1 MTATGIQRALRTN
14 APALLFALAGCTV
27 TVWLGL
33 REMLPGGDYQTEVRP
48 SFDAL
53 AQGHIAS
60 FLRLVPAYGGSL
72 IERAPFAL
80 MPGIWGG
87 GQEAVYRTVAVPCL
101 IAGVA
106 LGLWLVAQA
115 RSQGRS
121 VAVKALVLGLCVVN
135 PITVRALELGHPE
148 ELLGAVLC
156 VWAVLLAQRGRA
168 VSAGIVL
175 GLAIANKEWAL
186 LAVGPA
192 LLALPSR
199 RTLLLMCAGATAA
212 AVLAPLVLV
221 GGGGFVAGARASAAP
236 AQLIFLP
243 MQIFWLAGEIDSS
256 GGFLEAVRTVSH
268 PLIIVLSLPLTALA
282 WQRRAHGAQRPADA
296 LLLLSLLLLL
306 RCMLDT
312 WDNVYYPLPFVIA
325 VLVWEV
331 CSLHRAPLLS
341 LTATVLVWINGSLAL
356 HGYTQATAVLFLAWS
371 VPMAVWLAASLY
383 APRRRRAPAQGT
395 TVSSLASRVKIS
407 APSSLTTTRSSI
419 RTPQLPGR

>member
-14 APALLFALAGCTV
+14 APALLFALAGCAV

-80 MPGIWGG
+80 IPGIWGG

-121 VAVKALVLGLCVVN
+121 AAAKALVLGLCVVN

-199 RTLLLMCAGATAA
+199 RMLMLLCTGAVAA
-212 AVLAPLVLV
+212 LVLAPLVLV
-221 GGGGFVAGARASAAP
+221 GGGGFVAGARASALPGAT
-236 AQLIFLP
+236 IFQP
-243 MQIFWLAGEIDSS
+243 MQVFWFFGHHSAQ
-256 GGFLEAVRTVSH
+256 A
-268 PLIIVLSLPLTALA
+268 
-282 WQRRAHGAQRPADA
+282 AHLLGAAKRD
-296 LLLLSLLLLL
+296 
-306 RCMLDT
+306 
-312 WDNVYYPLPFVIA
+312 
-325 VLVWEV
+325 
-331 CSLHRAPLLS
+331 
-341 LTATVLVWINGSLAL
+341 
-356 HGYTQATAVLFLAWS
+356 
-371 VPMAVWLAASLY
+371 
-383 APRRRRAPAQGT
+383 
-395 TVSSLASRVKIS
+395 
-407 APSSLTTTRSSI
+407 
-419 RTPQLPGR
+419 

>member
-1 MTATGIQRALRTN
+1 
-14 APALLFALAGCTV
+14 
-27 TVWLGL
+27 
-33 REMLPGGDYQTEVRP
+33 
-48 SFDAL
+48 
-53 AQGHIAS
+53 
-60 FLRLVPAYGGSL
+60 
-72 IERAPFAL
+72 

-121 VAVKALVLGLCVVN
+121 AAAKALVLGLCVVN

-199 RTLLLMCAGATAA
+199 RMLMMLCSGVAA
-212 AVLAPLVLV
+212 ALVLAPLALV
-221 GGGGFVAGARASAAP
+221 GGGGFVAGARASALPGAT
-236 AQLIFLP
+236 IFQP
-243 MQIFWLAGEIDSS
+243 MQVFWFFGHHSAQAAHLLGAAKREYRLAPSWVSAI
-256 GGFLEAVRTVSH
+256 SH
-268 PLIIVLSLPLTALA
+268 PLVIAVAVPLTALA
-282 WQRRAHGAQRPADA
+282 FGRRRRENHGPNGRATGSGGRANPM
-296 LLLLSLLLLL
+296 LLLALLLLL

-312 WDNVYYPLPFVIA
+312 WDNVYYPLPLVIA
-325 VLVWEV
+325 LLVWET
-331 CSLHRAPLLS
+331 CTLGRAPVLALIA
-341 LTATVLVWINGSLAL
+341 TALVWLIAWPSLDLSVDLQSA
-356 HGYTQATAVLFLAWS
+356 LFLAWS
-371 VPMAVWLAASLY
+371 VPLAISLGVMLY
-383 APRRRRAPAQGT
+383 LPGARARWRLPRRDGSRELDRA
-395 TVSSLASRVKIS
+395 LAVPR
-407 APSSLTTTRSSI
+407 AAR
-419 RTPQLPGR
+419 